1 MQILVGVI
9 IVLVLLATA
18 VIFSAFMFFI
28 YWITDKKRGKKGELE
43 EIYEFVSA
51 TEAEMASQFRIDL
64 IEMIRDMI
72 DRTISDQEISE
83 LLKICHWADEW
94 YVKTHPGAENSGQT
108 ERMLRNFIK
117 G

>member
-9 IVLVLLATA
+9 TIFVLLATA

-43 EIYEFVSA
+43 EIYEFISA
-51 TEAEMASQFRIDL
+51 TQAQLALQFEIDL
-64 IEMIRDMI
+64 VELILDIRDRMTYS
-72 DRTISDQEISE
+72 REIFE
-83 LLKICHWADEW
+83 LLEICRWADQW
-94 YVKTHPGAENSGQT
+94 RADTCPGAENT
-108 ERMLRNFIK
+108 HRIEHMLKNCIK